1 LDQFHI
7 VLLLMQ
13 PKRGTRERA
22 FPSNAEPGSTLEVAA
37 NGPKKV
43 RLTVGKGRQTAPNKG
58 RDVNGYS

>member
-1 LDQFHI
+1 MDQFHF

-43 RLTVGKGRQTAPNKG
+43 RLTVGEGRQTAPNKS

>member
-1 LDQFHI
+1 
-7 VLLLMQ
+7 MQ

-37 NGPKKV
+37 NGPKMV
-43 RLTVGKGRQTAPNKG
+43 RLTVGEGRQTAPNKG